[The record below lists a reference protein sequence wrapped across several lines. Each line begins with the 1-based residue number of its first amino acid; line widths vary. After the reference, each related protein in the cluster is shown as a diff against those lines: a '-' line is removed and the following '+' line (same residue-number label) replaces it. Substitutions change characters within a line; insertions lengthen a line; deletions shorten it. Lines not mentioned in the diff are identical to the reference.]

1 MSERST
7 RLLFA
12 VAASPFVILG
22 ALALSIR
29 LSLLDERMSAL
40 VSAGTF
46 LAGALLLFASKA
58 LIKLHHRRAKQ
69 VQPVRTPLL
78 LACFRIGYVLMA
90 LAVLN
95 SIGLLASTQY
105 V

>member
-1 MSERST
+1 MAERST

-12 VAASPFVILG
+12 IAASPFVILG
-22 ALALSIR
+22 ALALSIH
-29 LSLLDERMSAL
+29 LSLLDQKTSAL
-40 VSAGTF
+40 VSVSAF
-46 LAGALLLFASKA
+46 LAGALLFFASKA
-58 LIKLHHRRAKQ
+58 LIALRRRHADQ
-69 VQPVRTPLL
+69 TRPVRTPLL
-78 LACFRIGYVLMA
+78 LACFRTGYVLMA